1 MKRKLESMEDLLQ
14 AVEYYGFLPFF
25 PNDIPGFSVEE
36 MCAPAYWFAEDRD
49 GPWEWKGPA
58 AQTKRCAYGKFFRKK
73 AGFVSREWL
82 PELVNFRRDGYDFD
96 ARCDDGLVFH
106 KDEELYNTVNAEG
119 EILSKFL
126 KKKLDYRKGGN
137 TGFETCITRLQMQT
151 YLCVSDF
158 IRLKDKNGRPYTTPE
173 HLFGYDYVTSAY
185 KSEPK
190 DSEEK

>member
-58 AQTKRCAYGKFFRKK
+58 AQTKRCAYGKLFRKK

-106 KDEELYNTVNAEG
+106 KDEELYNTVHARRAKFFQNSSKRSSITAKAATRALKRASRG
-119 EILSKFL
+119 CKCRRICAFRILS
-126 KKKLDYRKGGN
+126 
-137 TGFETCITRLQMQT
+137 
-151 YLCVSDF
+151 
-158 IRLKDKNGRPYTTPE
+158 
-173 HLFGYDYVTSAY
+173 A
-185 KSEPK
+185 
-190 DSEEK
+190 

>member
-1 MKRKLESMEDLLQ
+1 MER
-14 AVEYYGFLPFF
+14 
-25 PNDIPGFSVEE
+25 PGRRRRSS
-36 MCAPAYWFAEDRD
+36 
-49 GPWEWKGPA
+49 
-58 AQTKRCAYGKFFRKK
+58 CAYGKLFRKK

-106 KDEELYNTVNAEG
+106 KDEELYNTVHAEG

-137 TGFETCITRLQMQT
+137 TGFETCITRLQMQM

-158 IRLKDKNGRPYTTPE
+158 IRLKDKNGRPYGWAVAQYTTPE

-190 DSEEK
+190 DSEEKMIAHLKNLLPATEVQIRKLLK

>member
-1 MKRKLESMEDLLQ
+1 M
-14 AVEYYGFLPFF
+14 
-25 PNDIPGFSVEE
+25 
-36 MCAPAYWFAEDRD
+36 
-49 GPWEWKGPA
+49 
-58 AQTKRCAYGKFFRKK
+58 YGKLFRKK

-106 KDEELYNTVNAEG
+106 KDEELYNTVHAEG

-158 IRLKDKNGRPYTTPE
+158 IRLKDKNGRPYGWAVAQYTTPE

-190 DSEEK
+190 DSEEKMIAHLKNLLPATEVQIQKLLK

>member
-1 MKRKLESMEDLLQ
+1 MTFR
-14 AVEYYGFLPFF
+14 AFRWRR
-25 PNDIPGFSVEE
+25 
-36 MCAPAYWFAEDRD
+36 CARRRIGSLRPRRT
-49 GPWEWKGPA
+49 WEWKGPA
-58 AQTKRCAYGKFFRKK
+58 AQTKRCAYGKLFQKK

-151 YLCVSDF
+151 YLCVSD
-158 IRLKDKNGRPYTTPE
+158 L
-173 HLFGYDYVTSAY
+173 SA
-185 KSEPK
+185 
-190 DSEEK
+190 

>member
-1 MKRKLESMEDLLQ
+1 
-14 AVEYYGFLPFF
+14 VEYYGFLPFF

-137 TGFETCITRLQMQT
+137 TGFETCITRLQM
-151 YLCVSDF
+151 
-158 IRLKDKNGRPYTTPE
+158 
-173 HLFGYDYVTSAY
+173 
-185 KSEPK
+185 
-190 DSEEK
+190 

>member
-58 AQTKRCAYGKFFRKK
+58 AQTKRCAYGKLFRKK

-106 KDEELYNTVNAEG
+106 KDEELYNTVHAEG

-151 YLCVSDF
+151 
-158 IRLKDKNGRPYTTPE
+158 
-173 HLFGYDYVTSAY
+173 
-185 KSEPK
+185 
-190 DSEEK
+190 

>member
-1 MKRKLESMEDLLQ
+1 MTFR
-14 AVEYYGFLPFF
+14 AFR
-25 PNDIPGFSVEE
+25 
-36 MCAPAYWFAEDRD
+36 WR
-49 GPWEWKGPA
+49 
-58 AQTKRCAYGKFFRKK
+58 RCARRRIGSLKTATDLGSGKARRRRRSAARVSFES
-73 AGFVSREWL
+73 GFVSREWL

-158 IRLKDKNGRPYTTPE
+158 IRLKDKNGRPYGWAVAQYTTPE

-190 DSEEK
+190 DSEEKMIAHLKNLLPATEVQIQKLLK

>member
-58 AQTKRCAYGKFFRKK
+58 AQTKRCAYGKLFQKK
-73 AGFVSREWL
+73 GVCQPGMAAGAR
-82 PELVNFRRDGYDFD
+82 NFRRDGYDFD

-106 KDEELYNTVNAEG
+106 MTR
-119 EILSKFL
+119 S
-126 KKKLDYRKGGN
+126 
-137 TGFETCITRLQMQT
+137 CITQSMCGGRNFLQKEARLPQRRQHG
-151 YLCVSDF
+151 L
-158 IRLKDKNGRPYTTPE
+158 
-173 HLFGYDYVTSAY
+173 
-185 KSEPK
+185 
-190 DSEEK
+190 

>member
-1 MKRKLESMEDLLQ
+1 M
-14 AVEYYGFLPFF
+14 
-25 PNDIPGFSVEE
+25 
-36 MCAPAYWFAEDRD
+36 
-49 GPWEWKGPA
+49 
-58 AQTKRCAYGKFFRKK
+58 
-73 AGFVSREWL
+73 
-82 PELVNFRRDGYDFD
+82 
-96 ARCDDGLVFH
+96 FH

-158 IRLKDKNGRPYTTPE
+158 IRLKDKNGRPYGWAVAQYTTPE
-173 HLFGYDYVTSAY
+173 RLFGYDYVTSAY

-190 DSEEK
+190 YSEEKMIAHLKNLLPATEVQIRKLLK

>member
-58 AQTKRCAYGKFFRKK
+58 AQTKRCAYGKLFRKK

-106 KDEELYNTVNAEG
+106 KDEELYNTVHAEG

-126 KKKLDYRKGGN
+126 KRSS
-137 TGFETCITRLQMQT
+137 ITAKAATRA
-151 YLCVSDF
+151 
-158 IRLKDKNGRPYTTPE
+158 LKRASRGCKCRRICAFRI
-173 HLFGYDYVTSAY
+173 LSA
-185 KSEPK
+185 
-190 DSEEK
+190 

>member
-73 AGFVSREWL
+73 AGFVSWRSLRKTGGRTLGSEACIL
-82 PELVNFRRDGYDFD
+82 
-96 ARCDDGLVFH
+96 FH
-106 KDEELYNTVNAEG
+106 DRWIPA
-119 EILSKFL
+119 
-126 KKKLDYRKGGN
+126 
-137 TGFETCITRLQMQT
+137 
-151 YLCVSDF
+151 
-158 IRLKDKNGRPYTTPE
+158 
-173 HLFGYDYVTSAY
+173 
-185 KSEPK
+185 
-190 DSEEK
+190 

>member
-58 AQTKRCAYGKFFRKK
+58 AQTKRCVYGKLFQKK

-106 KDEELYNTVNAEG
+106 KDE
-119 EILSKFL
+119 
-126 KKKLDYRKGGN
+126 
-137 TGFETCITRLQMQT
+137 
-151 YLCVSDF
+151 
-158 IRLKDKNGRPYTTPE
+158 
-173 HLFGYDYVTSAY
+173 
-185 KSEPK
+185 
-190 DSEEK
+190 

>member
-14 AVEYYGFLPFF
+14 AVEYYGFLSFF

-36 MCAPAYWFAEDRD
+36 MCAPAYWFMKTATDLGSGKARRRRRS
-49 GPWEWKGPA
+49 A
-58 AQTKRCAYGKFFRKK
+58 ARTASFPEK

-96 ARCDDGLVFH
+96 ARCDDGLVFPQGRG
-106 KDEELYNTVNAEG
+106 ELYNTVHEG

-137 TGFETCITRLQMQT
+137 TGFETCASRGCKCRRICAFRIL
-151 YLCVSDF
+151 
-158 IRLKDKNGRPYTTPE
+158 
-173 HLFGYDYVTSAY
+173 SA
-185 KSEPK
+185 
-190 DSEEK
+190 

>member
-58 AQTKRCAYGKFFRKK
+58 AQTKRCAYGKLFRKK
-73 AGFVSREWL
+73 AG
-82 PELVNFRRDGYDFD
+82 
-96 ARCDDGLVFH
+96 
-106 KDEELYNTVNAEG
+106 YNTVNAEG

-158 IRLKDKNGRPYTTPE
+158 IRLKDKNGRPYGWAVAQYTTPE

-190 DSEEK
+190 DSEEKMIAHLKNLLPATEVQIQKLLK

>member
-58 AQTKRCAYGKFFRKK
+58 AQTKRCAYGKLFRKK

-106 KDEELYNTVNAEG
+106 KDEELYNTVHAGAKFFQNSSKRSSITAKAATRALKRVSRG
-119 EILSKFL
+119 CKCRCICAFRILS
-126 KKKLDYRKGGN
+126 
-137 TGFETCITRLQMQT
+137 
-151 YLCVSDF
+151 
-158 IRLKDKNGRPYTTPE
+158 
-173 HLFGYDYVTSAY
+173 A
-185 KSEPK
+185 
-190 DSEEK
+190 

>member
-1 MKRKLESMEDLLQ
+1 MTFR
-14 AVEYYGFLPFF
+14 AFR
-25 PNDIPGFSVEE
+25 
-36 MCAPAYWFAEDRD
+36 WR
-49 GPWEWKGPA
+49 
-58 AQTKRCAYGKFFRKK
+58 RCARRRIGSLKTATDLGSGKARRRRRSAARTASFSGKK
-73 AGFVSREWL
+73 
-82 PELVNFRRDGYDFD
+82 
-96 ARCDDGLVFH
+96 FH

-158 IRLKDKNGRPYTTPE
+158 IRLKDKNGRPYGWAVAQYTTPE

-190 DSEEK
+190 DSEEKMIAHLKKLLPATEVQIRKLLK

>member
-1 MKRKLESMEDLLQ
+1 MKRKLGSMEDLLQ
-14 AVEYYGFLPFF
+14 AVECYGFLPFF

-58 AQTKRCAYGKFFRKK
+58 AQTKRCAYGKLFRKK

-106 KDEELYNTVNAEG
+106 KDEELYNTVSAEG
-119 EILSKFL
+119 KFFQNSSKRSSITAKAATRALKRASRGCKCRRICAFRILS
-126 KKKLDYRKGGN
+126 
-137 TGFETCITRLQMQT
+137 
-151 YLCVSDF
+151 
-158 IRLKDKNGRPYTTPE
+158 
-173 HLFGYDYVTSAY
+173 A
-185 KSEPK
+185 
-190 DSEEK
+190 